1 MFAVYLVLLGL
12 SSILSCPLKT
22 VDSRSGCYCGI
33 EIDGTNYIQ
42 CQPYSIEAIP
52 EFTRSYVHDTLNLSH
67 NFIRTI
73 TNQSLSQLKVK
84 KIYLQQNLIESIDK
98 HAFQHHLL
106 NYLEELH
113 LDMLNNGSLEFLCYG
128 SWGKLR
134 LLALNGFNFHQFQSC
149 LGAFQRLETLIIQN
163 SYIQQL
169 SYHIYKLPSLVEL
182 TLVHNQLEYLHF
194 DQDLLTYSSSIRRL
208 NLTDN
213 QLRTIPNDLFYRIPQ
228 LITLDLSHNL
238 IENLPII
245 QPIAVLHLNLSHN
258 LINYLS
264 LNDNHHQYDFSF
276 NPLCT
281 LERSQSNLE
290 LTIRSATR
298 LHCDCRLAFFL
309 HKNLTEKTQ
318 LIGNEQPFGNDTK
331 CATPAIFAGLYLRD
345 LTYEQLFAVCS
356 SVLPENCREVTR
368 FKQIEMYSRELIGT
382 TTTTRS
388 STEMDLPEPSTST
401 TQGKLERRIGNDDGI
416 ETTPRP
422 HPTVEPPSLR
432 LTTFS
437 TTYQH
442 HDLIVFW
449 DFDSPASPNLT
460 SHIQFQIIVEQES
473 LLSAQIIRRS
483 GPLSLH
489 LKQYIISHIPP
500 NKTYYVCLLLTRTSY
515 GTDKYCRETR
525 TITSTTTSS
534 TAMTTTLSTFILS
547 KQAFVHLLFTNRS
560 VMFGFLFGTILTT
573 GLLLTLAFLC
583 HLRAKRQRCQRAASA
598 LFHYQ
603 HPSLPPPPQ
612 QQHYLYAERIDDDG
626 NYSNSIFSSLSSS
639 KYNHSRKNRRR
650 PGFPTEQA
658 WYRRGLDPLPTVP
671 SAPRCCFHHVNT
683 PDTTM
688 SSSATARRLTT
699 LSSQYSNGM
708 DREPMTSTSVMSST
722 SLDEPSQTTNS
733 SPGKHVYEE
742 LADETTM
749 LRHDNN
755 ADFFL

>member
-1 MFAVYLVLLGL
+1 MFVVYLVLLGI

-33 EIDGTNYIQ
+33 EIDGTNYIR
-42 CQPYSIEAIP
+42 CQPYSIENIP

-73 TNQSLSQLKVK
+73 TNQSWSQLKVK
-84 KIYLQQNLIESIDK
+84 KIYLQQNLIESIDR

-113 LDMLNNGSLEFLCYG
+113 LDMLTNGSLEFLCHG
-128 SWGKLR
+128 TWSKLR
-134 LLALNGFNFHQFQSC
+134 LLELNGFNFQQHQSC
-149 LGAFQRLETLIIQN
+149 LGRLHRLETLIIQN
-163 SYIQQL
+163 SNIQQL
-169 SYHIYKLPSLVEL
+169 SYHIYKLPNLVEL

-228 LITLDLSHNL
+228 LVTLDLSHNL

-245 QPIAVLHLNLSHN
+245 QPSNVLHLNLSHN

-264 LNDNHHQYDFSF
+264 LNDNHHHYDFSF

-281 LERSQSNLE
+281 LERTESNLD
-290 LTIRSATR
+290 LTIRSSTQ

-309 HKNLTEKTQ
+309 QKNLTDKSQ
-318 LIGNEQPFGNDTK
+318 LIGNEQPFGNTTK
-331 CATPAIFAGLYLRD
+331 CATPTIFTGLYLRD
-345 LTYEQLFAVCS
+345 LTYEQLFSMCS
-356 SVLPENCREVTR
+356 YDLPEHCREVSR
-368 FKQIEMYSRELIGT
+368 FEQIEIYSRELIGT
-382 TTTTRS
+382 TTT
-388 STEMDLPEPSTST
+388 MT
-401 TQGKLERRIGNDDGI
+401 TTTNLMMSQPVLLGI
-416 ETTPRP
+416 ETTPEANP
-422 HPTVEPPSLR
+422 VFEPPPLR

-437 TTYQH
+437 TIYEH
-442 HDLIVFW
+442 HDLLVFW
-449 DFDSPASPNLT
+449 DFDPPTTPNLT
-460 SHIQFQIIVEQES
+460 SQIQFQIIVEQES
-473 LLSAQIIRRS
+473 LLTTQIIRRS
-483 GPLSLH
+483 GLISPY
-489 LKQYIISHIPP
+489 LKQYIVSHIPP
-500 NKTYYVCLLLTRTSY
+500 NKNYYVCLLLTRASY

-525 TITSTTTSS
+525 TATSTTSSS
-534 TAMTTTLSTFILS
+534 TTMTTTLASLILS

-560 VMFGFLFGTILTT
+560 IMFGFLFGTILTT
-573 GLLLTLAFLC
+573 ALLLTLAFLC
-583 HLRAKRQRCQRAASA
+583 HLRTKRQRCQRAASA

-603 HPSLPPPPQ
+603 HPSPPPPQ
-612 QQHYLYAERIDDDG
+612 QQQHQQQRQHYLYADRIDDDG
-626 NYSNSIFSSLSSS
+626 TYSNSIFSSLSSS

-650 PGFPTEQA
+650 AGFPTDQA
-658 WYRRGLDPLPTVP
+658 WYRRGLTPLPTAP
-671 SAPRCCFHHVNT
+671 SAPRCCFHHIHT

-722 SLDEPSQTTNS
+722 SLDEQSQTTNTN

-749 LRHDNN
+749 LRRNNN
-755 ADFFL
+755 ADFLL